1 MYRSD
6 AIYDEIK
13 NVIIDIYIDYGIKTF
28 PIDEKEV
35 CKKMGVA
42 LIPYSEY
49 EGDEFK
55 LLQKKSKLG
64 FFVKATKLTPP
75 TIYYNDTIESEGA
88 IRFTIIH
95 ELKHYVFEDDDEE
108 DDDLADFFARYFMCP
123 IPYLL
128 LKKIDSQ
135 NEIVSFCGAS
145 LSAARNASTNIV
157 NRRNKYGYKL
167 FDFEVRLIEHLDP
180 LLIEVYQKN

>member
-6 AIYDEIK
+6 EIYDEIK

-49 EGDEFK
+49 DDNELK
-55 LLQKKSKLG
+55 LLQKRSKLG
-64 FFVKATKLTPP
+64 FFAKATKLTPP
-75 TIYYNDTIESEGA
+75 TIFYNDDMESKGA
-88 IRFTIIH
+88 IRFTIFH
-95 ELKHYVFEDDDEE
+95 ELKHYVFEDDNEE
-108 DDDLADFFARYFMCP
+108 EDDLADFFARYFMCP

-135 NEIVSFCGAS
+135 NEIVSFCGTS
-145 LSAARNASTNIV
+145 IIAAKNASTNIV

-167 FDFEVRLIEHLDP
+167 FDYEVRLIEHLEP

>member
-1 MYRSD
+1 MYRNDS
-6 AIYDEIK
+6 IYDEIK

-28 PIDEKEV
+28 PINEKEV

-64 FFVKATKLTPP
+64 FFVKATKSTPP

-88 IRFTIIH
+88 IRFTIFH
-95 ELKHYVFEDDDEE
+95 
-108 DDDLADFFARYFMCP
+108 
-123 IPYLL
+123 
-128 LKKIDSQ
+128 
-135 NEIVSFCGAS
+135 
-145 LSAARNASTNIV
+145 
-157 NRRNKYGYKL
+157 
-167 FDFEVRLIEHLDP
+167 
-180 LLIEVYQKN
+180 

>member
-1 MYRSD
+1 MYRNDS
-6 AIYDEIK
+6 IYDEIK

-28 PIDEKEV
+28 PINEKEV

-64 FFVKATKLTPP
+64 FFVKATKSTPP

-88 IRFTIIH
+88 IRFTIFH
-95 ELKHYVFEDDDEE
+95 ELKHYVFEDDDDDNDYYY
-108 DDDLADFFARYFMCP
+108 DDDDDY
-123 IPYLL
+123 
-128 LKKIDSQ
+128 
-135 NEIVSFCGAS
+135 
-145 LSAARNASTNIV
+145 
-157 NRRNKYGYKL
+157 
-167 FDFEVRLIEHLDP
+167 
-180 LLIEVYQKN
+180 

>member
-64 FFVKATKLTPP
+64 FFVKATKSTPP

-88 IRFTIIH
+88 IRFTIFH
-95 ELKHYVFEDDDEE
+95 
-108 DDDLADFFARYFMCP
+108 
-123 IPYLL
+123 
-128 LKKIDSQ
+128 
-135 NEIVSFCGAS
+135 
-145 LSAARNASTNIV
+145 
-157 NRRNKYGYKL
+157 
-167 FDFEVRLIEHLDP
+167 
-180 LLIEVYQKN
+180 